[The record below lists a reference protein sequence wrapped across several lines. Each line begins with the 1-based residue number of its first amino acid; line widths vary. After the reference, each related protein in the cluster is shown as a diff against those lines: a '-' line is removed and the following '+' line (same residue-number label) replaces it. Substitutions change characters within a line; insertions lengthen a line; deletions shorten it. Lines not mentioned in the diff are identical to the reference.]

1 MCVQMLVGDSWEQRA
16 VKKRPYSSVWSVP
29 ELMHVVAMCEERL
42 PLVELGDEVP
52 TYIHTLDTY
61 TCITLDNVHSS
72 QAQGL
77 NLRRGRSL
85 GGKVTV
91 DISDVQTDGF
101 LDEI

>member
-1 MCVQMLVGDSWEQRA
+1 
-16 VKKRPYSSVWSVP
+16 
-29 ELMHVVAMCEERL
+29 MHTY
-42 PLVELGDEVP
+42 
-52 TYIHTLDTY
+52 TYIH
-61 TCITLDNVHSS
+61 TLDNVHSS